1 VFTPFSFLPFR
12 LRGSARLALAA
23 LSLVLLAGCG
33 RIHHENVE
41 KVYVSTQQTYL
52 RDRVAAVYTRTGE
65 VTNGEPLVVLEHAR
79 RFLRVRTPKNE
90 TGWVEEHMVID
101 QKVYDGFQQ
110 LAADHKDD
118 QPFATATLSDDLYM
132 HLTPGRDTDRFYR
145 IAGNTKVQLLERGSV
160 PKVASNVPPAVLA
173 KLAETAHTTKNESD
187 KDNALP
193 APPAM
198 EDWWLVRDPQGRTG
212 WMLARDVSVDVPEDI
227 EQYGEGQDFVGA
239 WKIATVNDPES
250 NAPNHDVPEYL
261 TLMAPPKSG
270 QPFDFDQVRVF
281 TWSRIHHRYET
292 GFRLHP
298 IQGFLPVKIF
308 TAPAPQGPRSG
319 SGPQGQVPAFSFT
332 LAATDQVI
340 TDPTTGV
347 MRPAA
352 PRTIQYEMIDTQVKR
367 IGADTA
373 PIPTKHDE
381 AKEKAQAKKKVRPR
395 RRN

>member
-1 VFTPFSFLPFR
+1 M
-12 LRGSARLALAA
+12 
-23 LSLVLLAGCG
+23 
-33 RIHHENVE
+33 HHENVE

-65 VTNGEPLVVLEHAR
+65 VTNGEPLVVLEHGR

-110 LAADHKDD
+110 LAAEHKDD
-118 QPFATATLSDDLYM
+118 QPFATATLSDDLYV

-145 IAGNTKVQLLERGSV
+145 LSGNTKVQLLERGSV
-160 PKVASNVPPAVLA
+160 PKVAAGTPLA
-173 KLAETAHTTKNESD
+173 ELTKLAETAKAD
-187 KDNALP
+187 KDIEQP
-193 APPAM
+193 TAPPVM
-198 EDWWLVRDPQGRTG
+198 EDWWLARDPQGRTG
-212 WMLARDVSVDVPEDI
+212 WVLASRADVDVPDAI
-227 EQYGEGQDFVGA
+227 EQYGEGQRFVGA

-250 NAPNHDVPEYL
+250 DAPNHQAPEYL
-261 TLMAPPKSG
+261 TLLAPPKSG

-308 TAPAPQGPRSG
+308 TAPTPQGP
-319 SGPQGQVPAFSFT
+319 VPAFSFT
-332 LAATDQVI
+332 LAGGPDPNSAQVV
-340 TDPTTGV
+340 TNPTTGV
-347 MRPAA
+347 MRPAT
-352 PRTIQYEMIDTQVKR
+352 PRNIQYEMIDTQVKR

-373 PIPTKHDE
+373 PISTRHE
-381 AKEKAQAKKKVRPR
+381 EEKEKAAAKKTAHPR

>member
-1 VFTPFSFLPFR
+1 VLTLSSFFPFR
-12 LRGSARLALAA
+12 LRSPARLALPA
-23 LSLVLLAGCG
+23 LSLVFLAGCG
-33 RIHHENVE
+33 RMHHENVE

-65 VTNGEPLVVLEHAR
+65 VTNGEPLVVLEHSR

-90 TGWVEEHMVID
+90 TGWVEEHRVID
-101 QKVYDGFQQ
+101 QKVYDGFEQ
-110 LAADHKDD
+110 LAAEHKDD
-118 QPFATATLSDDLYM
+118 QPFATATLSNDLYM

-145 IAGNTKVQLLERGSV
+145 LTGNTKVQLLERGSV
-160 PKVASNVPPAVLA
+160 LKVAPGAAPAELA
-173 KLAETAHTTKNESD
+173 RLAETAKGG
-187 KDNALP
+187 KDMAQP

-198 EDWWLVRDPQGRTG
+198 EDWWLARDAQGHTG
-212 WMLARDVSVDVPEDI
+212 WMLARDVSVDVPDDI

-239 WKIATVNDPES
+239 WKIATVYDSES
-250 NAPNHDVPEYL
+250 NAPNHEAPEYL

-308 TAPAPQGPRSG
+308 TAPTPQGP
-319 SGPQGQVPAFSFT
+319 VPAFSFT
-332 LAATDQVI
+332 LAGTDQVI

-347 MRPAA
+347 MHPAA

-373 PIPTKHDE
+373 PISIKHDE
-381 AKEKAQAKKKVRPR
+381 EKERADARRKVHAH

>member
-1 VFTPFSFLPFR
+1 MLTPSSFFTFR
-12 LRGSARLALAA
+12 LRKSALLALPA

-33 RIHHENVE
+33 RVHHQKVE
-41 KVYVSTQQTYL
+41 KVYVSTQRTYL

-101 QKVYDGFQQ
+101 QKVYDGFEQ
-110 LAADHKDD
+110 LAAEHKND

-132 HLTPGRDTDRFYR
+132 HLTPGRDTDRFYLL
-145 IAGNTKVQLLERGSV
+145 AGNTKVQLLERGSV
-160 PKVASNVPPAVLA
+160 PKVASNAPPAALARLA
-173 KLAETAHTTKNESD
+173 KTAKDGKD
-187 KDNALP
+187 KDQLP
-193 APPAM
+193 PVAM
-198 EDWWLVRDPQGRTG
+198 EDWWLARDHQGRTG
-212 WMLARDVSVDVPEDI
+212 WVLASRADVDVPEDI
-227 EQYGEGQDFVGA
+227 EQYGEGQRFVGA

-250 NAPNHDVPEYL
+250 SAPNHEAPEYL
-261 TLMAPPKSG
+261 TLLAPPKSG

-308 TAPAPQGPRSG
+308 TAPAPKGYASG
-319 SGPQGQVPAFSFT
+319 SAQTGPQPQVPAFSFT
-332 LAATDQVI
+332 LAGTDEVI

-347 MRPAA
+347 MHPVH

-373 PIPTKHDE
+373 PIPTKHNEEKERAE
-381 AKEKAQAKKKVRPR
+381 AKRKPHTRARK
-395 RRN
+395 